1 MKNTLKIGFAATVAG
16 MLIAGVMIV
25 PVFAETS
32 TLGVTAGVGVGISA
46 SGTNVGLGARISA
59 ALTARINNI
68 QTRAN
73 EEITRRINALNAL
86 SARVT
91 AMQKISSA
99 DQASLVATIQ
109 AQITAMNTLQTQITA
124 DAAAN
129 STTSLLSDVK
139 SITGSYRIFAL
150 VIPQGA
156 IEAAADR
163 VLDVAGTM
171 GNLSAAFSARITT
184 AQSAGADVTTVQA
197 TLADF
202 NAKIADANTQANAAT
217 AEVASLVP
225 DGGVTAQMQAN
236 TAALKDARSK
246 IQTAQQDLMTART
259 DAQSIIK
266 ALMGFEKAGQGGNA
280 SGTVSVSASASTSV
294 Q

>member
-1 MKNTLKIGFAATVAG
+1 MKNKLKISVVAILAS
-16 MLIAGVMIV
+16 MLVVGGVIV
-25 PVFAETS
+25 PVFVRAS
-32 TLGVTAGVGVGISA
+32 VGVTADA
-46 SGTNVGLGARISA
+46 SGTVGARIIA
-59 ALTARINNI
+59 IALSARIKNI

-86 SARVT
+86 DARIE
-91 AMQKISSA
+91 AMQKVSA
-99 DQASLVATIQ
+99 TDKANLSTTIQ
-109 AQITAMNTLQTQITA
+109 SQITAMNTLETQVGV

-129 STTSLLSDVK
+129 STSSLLSDVK

-163 VLDVAGTM
+163 ILDVAGAMTT
-171 GNLSAAFSARITT
+171 LSGDFSTRITA
-184 AQSAGADVTTVQA
+184 AQSAGASVTAVDA
-197 TLADF
+197 TLTDF
-202 NAKIADANTQANAAT
+202 NAKIAAANAEANAAT

-246 IQTAQQDLMTART
+246 IQVGQQDLISART

-266 ALMGFEKAGQGGNA
+266 ALVGFEKAGHGNA
-280 SGTVSVSASASTSV
+280 SGTASTSMTISASTSASTSL
-294 Q
+294 